1 MVKVFSFCLYGS
13 KDKYVKGLLKNIEL
27 ISAEFPD
34 FEIWVYIGDDVPY
47 LPSFD
52 NVKYI
57 HTGVNGHENM
67 FYRFFPIDDDSV
79 EVAIVRDAD
88 SRVYSRDV
96 RFIREFLAS
105 DKKFHSIKDHINHF
119 DCGRILAGMWGI
131 KKGLLKVKLYDLFL
145 NWKTHSSCCDFW
157 DDARFIWEIYPLV
170 MGSMLLHDKIDMNEK
185 HFVGQVYDFKDGEE
199 YTVY

>member
-47 LPSFD
+47 LPTYS

-57 HTGVNGHENM
+57 HTDVKGHENM
-67 FYRFFPIDDDSV
+67 FYRFFPIDDDDV

-96 RFIREFLAS
+96 RFIREFLES
-105 DKKFHSIKDHINHF
+105 DKKFHNIKDHINHF
-119 DCGRILAGMWGI
+119 HCGKILAGMWGI
-131 KKGLLKVKLYDLFL
+131 KKGLLKVKLYKLYL
-145 NWKTHSSCCDFW
+145 NWKTHSSTCEFW

-170 MGSMLLHDKIDMNEK
+170 MHSMLLHDKIDVDEK

-199 YTVY
+199 YTIY